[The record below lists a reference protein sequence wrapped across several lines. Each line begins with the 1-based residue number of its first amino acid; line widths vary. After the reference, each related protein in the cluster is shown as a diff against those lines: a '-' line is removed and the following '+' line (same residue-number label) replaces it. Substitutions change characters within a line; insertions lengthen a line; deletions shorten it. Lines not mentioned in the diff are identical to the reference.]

1 MTMEVQDFI
10 LSQKDYEKSI
20 NGQSSAA
27 LKQELLTLEV
37 RRVVHQNKDPKV
49 KAVISQQLEEDWGEK
64 VENEYIAALAA
75 ATTPEQ
81 RNNLAEEFEGPEISM
96 EESAREFDQLQL
108 TPAERAQEH
117 AEIDRA
123 ASELSPW
130 QAEQVEVGSRIRMLE
145 LELIARRIKEW
156 SQDEAASALAKPQAL
171 SKPAIADVLSKYRS
185 PLKVAIAEQLL
196 KIRRPT
202 YLLVCRG
209 LDKHDRDKLPPGW
222 TKNTNYSLF
231 VQVFTDKSRKHL
243 VESEISKVW
252 TDLRRWNLLPPRS
265 PRVSSSFYSPVTFH
279 SK

>member
-1 MTMEVQDFI
+1 
-10 LSQKDYEKSI
+10 
-20 NGQSSAA
+20 
-27 LKQELLTLEV
+27 
-37 RRVVHQNKDPKV
+37 
-49 KAVISQQLEEDWGEK
+49 
-64 VENEYIAALAA
+64 
-75 ATTPEQ
+75 
-81 RNNLAEEFEGPEISM
+81 M

-196 KIRRPT
+196 NIRRPT

-231 VQVFTDKSRKHL
+231 VQVFTDSLESIWSRVRFRGMDRPAPLESTAPSKSPCL
-243 VESEISKVW
+243 VFFLLTGYLPQQVATVRQSRDQSRSVASLRAIL
-252 TDLRRWNLLPPRS
+252 TDSYN
-265 PRVSSSFYSPVTFH
+265 
-279 SK
+279 